1 MRGKSAAIAIV
12 ITLLISISWAPGKPV
27 ITVMSYNVHHCN
39 PPGKTGVI
47 DIDTIAAVIRKAN
60 PDLVALQE
68 IDVNTGRSG
77 KINEAE
83 QIALKAGYQYY
94 FFGRAIDFDGGRYG
108 IAILSKYPISDTIV
122 HALPTEESTNGE
134 RRAIALSKVTL
145 PNGKTLHFASTHLDA
160 LDTNVNRVL
169 QVKAI
174 NNIVDKLNT
183 PVIIA
188 GDFNAIEGSE
198 VIRNLD
204 KKITRTCKN
213 CEPTFPGNDGR
224 AIDFIGFRPAK
235 KFSVVS
241 HHVIREEYASDH
253 YPIVSTIQ
261 LNY

>member
-1 MRGKSAAIAIV
+1 MRGKSASIALA
-12 ITLLISISWAPGKPV
+12 LLFLVSLSWTTGKPV

-77 KINEAE
+77 RINEAE
-83 QIALKAGYQYY
+83 QIALKAGYPYY
-94 FFGRAIDFDGGRYG
+94 FFGRAIDFDGGKYG
-108 IAILSKYPISDTIV
+108 IAILSKHPLSDTVV
-122 HALPTEESTNGE
+122 HALPTDSSTKGE
-134 RRAIALSKVTL
+134 RRAVALAKVKL
-145 PNGKTLHFASTHLDA
+145 PGGKFLHFASTHLDA
-160 LDTNVNRVL
+160 LDTNLNRLL

-174 NNIVDKLNT
+174 NNIAGKLN

-188 GDFNAIEGSE
+188 GDFNAIENSE
-198 VIRNLD
+198 VIRSLD
-204 KKITRTCKN
+204 KKFTRSCNN
-213 CEPTFPGNDGR
+213 CEPTFPGADGK

-241 HHVIREEYASDH
+241 HRVIPEEYASDH